1 MVPPGATSFGRGSGI
16 GSAEERRG
24 EVMFDYV
31 RTGQLDRQ
39 LRPGHQ
45 AKRWNRRFPIY
56 GHGFALPGLGIL
68 IVVGLF
74 AIA

>member
-1 MVPPGATSFGRGSGI
+1 
-16 GSAEERRG
+16 
-24 EVMFDYV
+24 MFDYV
-31 RTGQLDRQ
+31 RTGQLDRR

-56 GHGFALPGLGIL
+56 GHGFALAGLGIL